1 TRATARARTCRRPPT
16 PTRADGVGGRAEVD
30 GADAVVA
37 AMAVTVGAG
46 AAVAKVEGA
55 AEAEEAE
62 EAAVAGRR
70 HAAATLG
77 RAPAAGPTARVT
89 WPRATRR
96 ATSRRRGSA
105 ASPSLR
111 NLGAISGPP
120 CQRRSRTACA
130 SSA

>member
-1 TRATARARTCRRPPT
+1 
-16 PTRADGVGGRAEVD
+16 
-30 GADAVVA
+30 
-37 AMAVTVGAG
+37 
-46 AAVAKVEGA
+46 EGA

-62 EAAVAGRR
+62 EAAGRR

-105 ASPSLR
+105 ASPSPR

-120 CQRRSRTACA
+120 MSTTLAHGLRELGEDAGRRFPAHTGIGDRLAVA
-130 SSA
+130 

>member
-1 TRATARARTCRRPPT
+1 MDVTA
-16 PTRADGVGGRAEVD
+16 
-30 GADAVVA
+30 
-37 AMAVTVGAG
+37 GAG
-46 AAVAKVEGA
+46 ATVAKAEGAAEA

-111 NLGAISGPP
+111 NLGGHFGAPHVNDARARP
-120 CQRRSRTACA
+120 APARRGRRPSFPSPYRHR
-130 SSA
+130 